1 MKKIEFPL
9 LNRLLPA
16 SDGSKGIIFIALS
29 QFGLAFSFNVV
40 MSFMPFYIIKMS
52 PYKPPETMVWIGLI
66 MGLNSFVAAAAAPFW
81 GSLTATFRPKA
92 LYQGAFLCN
101 GIIFLLMGFTDSL
114 PMLLALRLI
123 QGALGGASTIGI
135 FMISQLSSKDRL
147 AGNLSLYQNS
157 MTAGQLLGPP
167 VGAYAAAQIGYRSP
181 FILSFLL
188 VGVALV
194 LCHIY
199 IVEIQK
205 REAGPDQSSHFDQGV
220 LWGWALSFIAT
231 IHLTFLPSI
240 LPHVLEGFDLV
251 GESAVKSAG
260 FIMMGYTAT
269 AIIGNYV
276 INRLTAGRSLKRV
289 ITALCLAS
297 AFFQI
302 LLYFSG
308 GVISFAVIR
317 MLQTG
322 VVAVVIPLV
331 MASFASELGGT
342 GIGFLNSAR
351 FAGNG
356 VGPLMATFVLAGS
369 NLLTLYLLIAAL
381 TILFVLAFW
390 MTSGKRAG

>member
-1 MKKIEFPL
+1 MKKIILPL
-9 LNRLLPA
+9 LNRILPA
-16 SDGSKGIIFIALS
+16 SDGSKGILSIALS

-40 MSFMPFYIIKMS
+40 MSFMPFYIVKMS

-81 GSLTATFRPKA
+81 GSLTSTFRPKT
-92 LYQGAFLCN
+92 LFQGSFLCN

-123 QGALGGASTIGI
+123 QGVLGGASTIGI
-135 FMISQLSSKDRL
+135 FMISQLSSKERL
-147 AGNLSLYQNS
+147 PSNLSLYQNS

-167 VGAYAAAQIGYRSP
+167 VGAYAAAHLGYRSP

-188 VGVALV
+188 VCAALV

-199 IVEIQK
+199 IVEVQK
-205 REAGPDQSSHFDQGV
+205 REAGPERETRFSQGV
-220 LWGWALSFIAT
+220 LWGWALSFIASV
-231 IHLTFLPSI
+231 HLTFLPSI
-240 LPHVLEGFDLV
+240 LPHILEGFDLV

-269 AIIGNYV
+269 AIIGNYT
-276 INRLTAGRSLKRV
+276 ISRLTTGKQLKRV
-289 ITALCLAS
+289 IAALCLTS
-297 AFFQI
+297 AFLQ
-302 LLYFSG
+302 LLLFFPG
-308 GVISFAVIR
+308 DVISFAVVR

-322 VVAVVIPLV
+322 VIAVVIPLV
-331 MASFASELGGT
+331 MASFAAELGGT

-369 NLLTLYLLIAAL
+369 NLLTLYLLIAVL
-381 TILFVLAFW
+381 TVLFVLAFW
-390 MTSGKRAG
+390 MTSGKRVG